1 LRITDGNVRLKND
14 GEDIMKIAV
23 QTVGDQVDQ
32 HFGHCEK
39 YSVVTIEDKTIKA
52 AEYMDS
58 PAELR
63 LQV

>member
-1 LRITDGNVRLKND
+1 
-14 GEDIMKIAV
+14 MKIAV